1 MAKRKCVIC
10 GNFIEPSDT
19 KLVDYKNRKAHEKCF
34 NNFIKIQTTTK
45 KNQLKE
51 KAEQKK
57 KTKTTVAKKDT
68 LSDFKSEEEFQ
79 QRKELVS
86 YLKQLLQTEEVNAK
100 VLHLLET
107 YRKKYRW
114 SDENIKKA
122 LVWFYELQEETKD
135 SAYKKRLYPDKVGIL
150 PYIYDE
156 AMNYYQ
162 TIEVAEELNKNVDIP
177 QLYNSKLIRIKRKEI
192 EIPQIDIS
200 KIGGE

>member
-1 MAKRKCVIC
+1 M
-10 GNFIEPSDT
+10 
-19 KLVDYKNRKAHEKCF
+19 CF

-86 YLKQLLQTEEVNAK
+86 YLKQLLQTEEINAK

-162 TIEVAEELNKNVDIP
+162 TIEVAEELNKDVDIP